1 MSILVV
7 YFSGFR
13 VQSLN
18 ALAGLGNSSSRG
30 MFIDSCYTHCRTDY
44 QETWFSADSPV
55 LDKTVRVMISSFLR
69 VSFNILKC
77 YWFPFLMIENTF
89 YAVYCKGS
97 GRLVLRQES
106 TPKDWLPLP
115 QQSIA
120 SGLLLNGPINEMYT
134 HKITDL
140 VSKQNKI

>member
-13 VQSLN
+13 VQFLN
-18 ALAGLGNSSSRG
+18 ALAELGNSSSRG
-30 MFIDSCYTHCRTDY
+30 MLIDSCYTHCRTEY
-44 QETWFSADSPV
+44 QEAWLSADSPV
-55 LDKTVRVMISSFLR
+55 LDKTVRVMISSFWL
-69 VSFNILKC
+69 VSFNILKY
-77 YWFPFLMIENTF
+77 YWFLFVMIENMF
-89 YAVYCKGS
+89 YAAYCKGS

-106 TPKDWLPLP
+106 IPKDWLPLP